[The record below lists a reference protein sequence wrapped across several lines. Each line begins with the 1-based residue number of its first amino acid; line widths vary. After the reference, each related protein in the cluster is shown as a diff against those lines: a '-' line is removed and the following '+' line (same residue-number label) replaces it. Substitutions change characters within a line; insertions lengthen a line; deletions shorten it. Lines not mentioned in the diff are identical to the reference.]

1 MERENE
7 SWARRL
13 AVRIGLLVVATAV
26 YGAVLAAWRSPLM
39 AAYVAAKLPVVFV
52 AATLIVS
59 VFCWMAGLVTG
70 ADLRYGEVL
79 DSVFSAM
86 SIAGAILLALAP
98 VVFFFIAS
106 GAPDAGSREEMR
118 FAHACMMMVHVLV
131 FSAAGV
137 VGNLTLYRALRARV
151 PPGCN
156 LILLMLIWLG
166 AFAVV
171 GCQLG
176 WMARPLVG
184 SPNIAVEFLRADAL
198 DSNFLESLFKQII
211 PHIIHKGAVT

>member
-7 SWARRL
+7 SLARRL
-13 AVRIGLLVVATAV
+13 VVRIGLVVVATAV

-39 AAYVAAKLPVVFV
+39 AAYVAAKLPAVFV
-52 AATLIVS
+52 ASTLAVS

-70 ADLRYGEVL
+70 ANLRYVEVL

-86 SIAGAILLALAP
+86 SIAGSILLALSP
-98 VVFFFIAS
+98 VVFFFIVS
-106 GAPDAGSREEMR
+106 GAPDTGTREEMR
-118 FAHACMMMVHVLV
+118 FAHACMMMVHIFV
-131 FSAAGV
+131 FAAAGV
-137 VGNLTLYRALRARV
+137 VGNLTLYRALKARV
-151 PPGCN
+151 PSGCN
-156 LILLMLIWLG
+156 LVLLLALWLG

-211 PHIIHKGAVT
+211 PNIIHKGAVA